1 MLDRSVN
8 EVTARIATTYLAE
21 GLIASVIVIA
31 FLYFAH
37 IYKRSYLKTWAL
49 SFGSFAV
56 SVFAVGL
63 TTLYNAQLTEGFKL
77 ISSFVAQAGIFLHA
91 FFLLIGLFE
100 LFRGGAYQLKFL
112 IGWAAVV
119 VGLSF
124 LTIWVF
130 YDAEGVQGSLNRYLL
145 RIGTRYFVIAFSFL
159 CAAVLAWRSPLFK
172 KGIGQRLLIVAFLLY
187 GVTYSYYFSIV
198 TFNYFGG
205 IFSFPFFFGMI
216 ELLLITLSGLGM
228 VLWLLEDERDRLSKI
243 NSELDSFLYS
253 TSHDLRSPIASIL
266 GITNVAKL
274 ELTDETAL
282 RYMTMI
288 EERIKKLDLVI
299 SDILKLSRSKKLD
312 IKLESIRFDDLL
324 KDTIADVKFNQN
336 APEISLRYTETPDD
350 SFLSDYIQ
358 MKIVLSNLIA
368 NAVKYHNIKQ
378 DDPFIRVAFQR
389 TGKNVRIEVE
399 DSGRGIPKEALPK
412 IFDMFYRAETSVE
425 GTGLGLYIVKEAL
438 AKINGKIEVKS
449 EYGAG
454 STFTITLLDA

>member
-37 IYKRSYLKTWAL
+37 IYKRAYLKSWAL

-56 SVFAVGL
+56 SVFAVGFSTFHSAEL
-63 TTLYNAQLTEGFKL
+63 SEGLKL
-77 ISSFVAQAGIFLHA
+77 ILSFIAQAGIFLHA

-100 LFRGGAYQLKFL
+100 IFRGTAFNIKFL
-112 IGWAAVV
+112 IGWAILVA
-119 VGLSF
+119 GLSF
-124 LTIWVF
+124 LTIWF
-130 YDAEGVQGSLNRYLL
+130 FHDAEGVDGSQNRYLL
-145 RIGTRYFVIAFSFL
+145 RIGTRYFIIAFSFL
-159 CAAVLAWRSPLFK
+159 CAGLLAWRSPQFK

-187 GVTYSYYFSIV
+187 GVTYSYYFTIV
-198 TFNYFGG
+198 IFNYFGG
-205 IFSFPFFFGMI
+205 TFTFPFFFGMV

-243 NSELDSFLYS
+243 NAELDSFLYS

-282 RYMTMI
+282 QYMTMI

-312 IKLESIRFDDLL
+312 LKIESFRFDSLL

-336 APEISLRYTETPDD
+336 APEISLHYTEAPDD

-368 NAVKYHNIKQ
+368 NAVKYHNINQ
-378 DDPFIRVAFQR
+378 ENPFIRVAFQR
-389 TGKNVRIEVE
+389 TGKSVRIEVE
-399 DSGRGIPKEALPK
+399 DNGKGILKEALPK
-412 IFDMFYRAETSVE
+412 IFDMFYRAETGVE

-438 AKINGKIEVKS
+438 TKINGKIEVKS

-454 STFTITLLDA
+454 STFMITLQDA